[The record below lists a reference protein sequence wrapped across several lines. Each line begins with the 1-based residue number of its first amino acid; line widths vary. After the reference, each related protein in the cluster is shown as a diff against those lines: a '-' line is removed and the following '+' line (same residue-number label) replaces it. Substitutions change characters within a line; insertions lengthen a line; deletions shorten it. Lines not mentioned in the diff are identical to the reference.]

1 VKNINL
7 IRDRYDYFLIWGHGL
22 KHKEYILELL
32 SQEANFDI
40 IIIQK
45 YKIKNLNFFIKKVY
59 EYDYV
64 PYFHLKGKTKYLM
77 KTPKEVMFIILKN
90 KNPQEIWRFNHNSG
104 LIQSEIITVYKNFI
118 RDKFNEI
125 KDNRRTEDHVIHAS
139 DNEKQTHHMLKFLG
153 YKEGLYIFDR
163 HENKPFVIPYYV
175 EKFEKYKI
183 HEIKIDDLVCNIIF
197 DDKIKKIPVE
207 ESPQYNFLKGNE
219 NGYINYIK
227 KYQGKEL
234 KSYYDLKKFKNIFKN
249 FQYLNKNYENNFIL
263 VKKVNHKYLILDGL
277 HRASVLKFQKKNR
290 VIVLEIL

>member
-163 HENKPFVIPYYV
+163 HKNKPFVIPYYV